1 MNRRTVFF
9 VSDQTGITAET
20 LGRSLLTQFD
30 ALDFRQV
37 TLPFISTEDK
47 AMEAVRRIKLT
58 AQVEGRRP
66 VVFATFAR
74 GELGDLIRESG
85 ALFLD
90 FFDAFIEP
98 LEKEFETRSSH
109 TIGRT
114 HGVSGDE
121 SYQRRIDAM
130 NFALSTD
137 DGTGMRGYEEAEVI
151 LIGVS
156 RTGKTP
162 TCIYLALHYGVYAA
176 NYPLTDE
183 DFEASGLPKAVQR
196 YRNKLFGLSIEAD
209 QLRRIREERRP
220 DSRYASM
227 QQINFELRE
236 SMAMFRR
243 NGISYADTTDSSIE
257 EIASTILDTMEID
270 RADRR

>member
-66 VVFATFAR
+66 VVFATFAS
-74 GELGDLIRESG
+74 GELGDLIRQSG

-137 DGTGMRGYEEAEVI
+137 DGTGMRSYEEAEVI

-183 DFEASGLPKAVQR
+183 DFEMSGLPKTVQR
-196 YRNKLFGLSIEAD
+196 YRNKLFGLTIDAD

-257 EIASTILDTMEID
+257 EISSTILDTMEID